1 MDEFIKKYFVFIL
14 YFLAFFM
21 PFRELLANYTFIYIK
36 FIPDVLISSCFLMYV
51 INKKGKIRLEKFD
64 MIYALLMI
72 LGFLSSIINRA
83 SIIGSILEIR
93 SIFIFYIL
101 FYLMRNIDISKK
113 SKNKFY
119 DLLIIFG
126 IILSCIS
133 IVEFVSNKEL
143 CFISS
148 WANAIIYASNYAR
161 VYSLLNNPNTF
172 ATYIFMLIILIYISD
187 FCNKKIVGLLYSL
200 FITMIVLSA
209 SRSIAIVGIVF
220 IIYLI
225 IKIIRNKDYKKL
237 LSLLFLTLSV
247 LFLVFILN
255 VFKERYLSKDLV
267 NNNIP
272 APVEIEKPQE
282 NEKTQ
287 DVENND
293 ETINNKPINNLD
305 NNIENNLNIDNDNI
319 SKNSSIVH
327 TSFVKRWTELFLGK
341 TIKDSKVD
349 GRIFKLFKGL
359 EVVDENLFI
368 GTGFGT
374 FGSSGSKIVGSY
386 LQEKYNI
393 TNDFYADNQYI
404 VILVET
410 GLIGLFVYILF
421 IILFIRK
428 YKEDR
433 FKLFITLI
441 ILFLGLFNNILE
453 LQVVCFL
460 FYTLLCVDNKADG
473 V

>member
-1 MDEFIKKYFVFIL
+1 MNEFIKKYFVFIL

-187 FCNKKIVGLLYSL
+187 FCNKKIVGLLY
-200 FITMIVLSA
+200 I
-209 SRSIAIVGIVF
+209 
-220 IIYLI
+220 
-225 IKIIRNKDYKKL
+225 
-237 LSLLFLTLSV
+237 
-247 LFLVFILN
+247 
-255 VFKERYLSKDLV
+255 
-267 NNNIP
+267 
-272 APVEIEKPQE
+272 
-282 NEKTQ
+282 
-287 DVENND
+287 
-293 ETINNKPINNLD
+293 
-305 NNIENNLNIDNDNI
+305 
-319 SKNSSIVH
+319 
-327 TSFVKRWTELFLGK
+327 
-341 TIKDSKVD
+341 
-349 GRIFKLFKGL
+349 
-359 EVVDENLFI
+359 
-368 GTGFGT
+368 
-374 FGSSGSKIVGSY
+374 
-386 LQEKYNI
+386 
-393 TNDFYADNQYI
+393 
-404 VILVET
+404 
-410 GLIGLFVYILF
+410 
-421 IILFIRK
+421 
-428 YKEDR
+428 
-433 FKLFITLI
+433 
-441 ILFLGLFNNILE
+441 
-453 LQVVCFL
+453 
-460 FYTLLCVDNKADG
+460 
-473 V
+473 